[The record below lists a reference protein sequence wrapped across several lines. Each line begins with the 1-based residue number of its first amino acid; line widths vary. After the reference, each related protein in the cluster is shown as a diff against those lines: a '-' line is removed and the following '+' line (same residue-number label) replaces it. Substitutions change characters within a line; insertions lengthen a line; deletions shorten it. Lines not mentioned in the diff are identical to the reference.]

1 MSGKTFVLTG
11 TLLNMTRDEARNKL
25 LGLGA
30 KVSNSVSKNTDYVV
44 VGDSPGSKAEKAE
57 KLGVAILDEKAFE
70 SLLSRYSN

>member
-1 MSGKTFVLTG
+1 
-11 TLLNMTRDEARNKL
+11 MTRDEARNKL

-44 VGDSPGSKAEKAE
+44 IGDSPGSKAEKAE
-57 KLGVAILDEKAFE
+57 KLGVVILDEKAFE